1 MRVLALRVKRTQRL
15 NKQLNALDALA
26 AAAPPL
32 DSPCQSRSGKNAL
45 PKNCLA
51 QKLPCPK
58 IALPENRLARKAPC
72 PKSTLPKNRL
82 AQNRVAEVKCVCG
95 IAGPEIAG
103 NIKRSCLPFAARL
116 IPQFVVDFE
125 NARVKKSF
133 PGPATVVV

>member
-1 MRVLALRVKRTQRL
+1 L

-51 QKLPCPK
+51 QKS
-58 IALPENRLARKAPC
+58 PC

-103 NIKRSCLPFAARL
+103 NINRSCLPFAARL